1 MECSSARKKPRLP
14 PWAKPSLTS
23 CNETVSSCAESLG
36 NPLDPSSDSKTAKHE
51 TPSKIDILQESILF
65 VEEEIAELG
74 QTGSPASSDT
84 LVLTETG
91 IQATGER
98 DSSNDHFPMDDDVNW
113 EAVPQEGSNPGGQ
126 PSAGALHDDAATGIA
141 EVTFDNEHHTFDEEP
156 QDSATITR
164 AAGNNIK
171 HAAFSN
177 NKSSQSQPVRR
188 ARTAQEYTENLRSKS
203 EQDLKKDFI
212 KQINLKR
219 GSGVLDFVLEPP
231 KAKRRRQ
238 QKAPVNS
245 PGNTGDAA
253 PSTITNPD
261 LGGIPK
267 SDQTKVLKKDRR
279 KQIAAATS
287 EGDSNRHLK
296 SQKEDANLG
305 MLIWG
310 LGSVECVGSSDYRL
324 KGIRTPIRGWQF
336 QAATRMVLREN
347 SHAPPYGGILGDQM
361 GMGKT
366 LTSLVLIVGC
376 PPLPDDTEAGRG
388 GTLVVVPGPNVL
400 KEWRDAIA
408 RHTELDLQDVLVYKR
423 STNIL
428 QASQIARYK
437 IVLTTYQELLKYPSG
452 RKLSDLAKEYGQGTQ
467 EFKDAVKFVAGPV
480 FEVEWYRV
488 VFDELHTI
496 KNTETQSFQACY
508 RLNSK
513 RIWGLSGTPLINQS
527 KEIFPYV
534 KLIKVEGIENK
545 KDFECIYKK
554 GLDAHA
560 KLDALINLITIR
572 RGHDDRFLGEQM
584 LQGLPQFEAEV
595 RWVNLSQEERLIYD
609 AISLYFGS
617 QSPPLPIVSMAQK
630 RRAISH
636 PYLLE
641 KTFLEITDNELIQDL
656 VDALKRIEGST
667 WVYHQIGRRFGR
679 YDPDNTSA
687 ADQKDP
693 EDVSELTPREQA
705 YAPLKPFGKSTFGGN
720 FYMAELL
727 ELTLMDKESGKSK
740 CGQCNQ
746 KKKVN
751 RMRIN
756 RCPTPNCSNTFG
768 HYDVEPV
775 STLVKKAMTC
785 ASSDDEPTDEDSDDN
800 RPRSRKS
807 KVAEKRRKAQAR
819 REKKMMRRRKYGSDY
834 IGNLPVLEE
843 DDSSFLHIGVNR
855 NGDGVPCPGTKLTVT
870 KEIVLQWQK
879 EAPNDKIIIF
889 VEFIKTAVLLGI
901 VLNLEGIPFVYL
913 NGKLTST
920 EKLKAVETFKTK
932 PQVKILVSQ
941 PPPPLTEAEFKTGM
955 LTCGIL
961 PPQIASMKVGG
972 QALNLTCAN
981 RVIQVDSWWNEA
993 AGDQANGRVNRMGQL
1008 KPSHAVV
1015 IKARGTIDEHIT
1027 DLQNRKTEEIEHI
1040 LQDNGRVTEVLSE
1053 YEVMALTAPVAWQ
1066 ELKQRV
1072 IDDIEEEMGPQGIQ

>member
-1 MECSSARKKPRLP
+1 MECSSAP
-14 PWAKPSLTS
+14 
-23 CNETVSSCAESLG
+23 
-36 NPLDPSSDSKTAKHE
+36 
-51 TPSKIDILQESILF
+51 
-65 VEEEIAELG
+65 
-74 QTGSPASSDT
+74 SSDT

-572 RGHDDRFLGEQM
+572 R
-584 LQGLPQFEAEV
+584 
-595 RWVNLSQEERLIYD
+595 

-756 RCPTPNCSNTFG
+756 R
-768 HYDVEPV
+768 
-775 STLVKKAMTC
+775 AMTC

-932 PQVKILVSQ
+932 PQVKIL
-941 PPPPLTEAEFKTGM
+941 
-955 LTCGIL
+955 
-961 PPQIASMKVGG
+961 IASMKVGG